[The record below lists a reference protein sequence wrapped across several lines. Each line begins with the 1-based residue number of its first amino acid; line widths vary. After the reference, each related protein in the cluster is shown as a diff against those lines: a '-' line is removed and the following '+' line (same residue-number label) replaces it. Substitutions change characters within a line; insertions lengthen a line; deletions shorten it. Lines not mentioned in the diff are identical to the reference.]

1 MRSSPKNSNTIQR
14 RILNGNSFKK
24 REVIRRM
31 TPVSVFLVLLI
42 LMGVMIIMS
51 FILRNHDYY
60 ADVLFSIGSAI
71 LGWYLSLSLYVGNFG
86 DESRELI
93 SNVVNET
100 TGITTNVYET
110 ISSPLINI
118 SLAYLLSGIAIVM
131 SIYAGFL
138 ILGIGLSL
146 VQEVD

>member
-1 MRSSPKNSNTIQR
+1 
-14 RILNGNSFKK
+14 
-24 REVIRRM
+24 M

-93 SNVVNET
+93 SSVINET

-110 ISSPLINI
+110 VSLPLINI
-118 SLAYLLSGIAIVM
+118 SLAYLLSGIAVIM

-138 ILGIGLSL
+138 VLRIGLDL
-146 VQEVD
+146 MTEVD

>member
-1 MRSSPKNSNTIQR
+1 
-14 RILNGNSFKK
+14 
-24 REVIRRM
+24 M

-71 LGWYLSLSLYVGNFG
+71 LGWYLSLSLYIGNFG
-86 DESRELI
+86 EETRDLVRTI
-93 SNVVNET
+93 TNET
-100 TGITTNVYET
+100 TGITTNTYVT
-110 ISSPLINI
+110 SSIPLINVP
-118 SLAYLLSGIAIVM
+118 LAYLLSGIAVIM

-138 ILGIGLSL
+138 VLRIGLDL
-146 VQEVD
+146 MTEVD